1 MSDGLNILKTRKLIS
16 NWPNSQQKE
25 GSWYWLSIDDF
36 IARTCATKISKELT
50 ELVIEKLITQNVIFK
65 KNVQGLDLV
74 YKLNEKEVSISTAN
88 SFIGISE
95 IQPNTS
101 NN

>member
-1 MSDGLNILKTRKLIS
+1 M
-16 NWPNSQQKE
+16 
-25 GSWYWLSIDDF
+25 
-36 IARTCATKISKELT
+36 
-50 ELVIEKLITQNVIFK
+50 IEKLTTGNMIFK

-88 SFIGISE
+88 SFIEISE
-95 IQPNTS
+95 VQPNTS